1 MSPLPM
7 NLKRLLLTGNI
18 GSVFLASLFIGLS
31 SCEKK
36 SSIQFIDTG
45 LISGNASP
53 ILINPDSTF
62 VNLEDYV
69 LDLTKID
76 SISVPTGL
84 TQKRDG
90 MNLLLQGEMKS
101 TIASLQ
107 LWSSG
112 VAYAIPLQKIN
123 KKLVTFT
130 YSGKAKEVKTKGEF
144 NAWIAAASEFK
155 NEDGVFSLS
164 LLLNPGN
171 YQYLFVVD
179 GKEIRDPSNNDSI
192 DNGAGGWNSLLKIER
207 PDANKLPRLTTY
219 KTSGQSITLQLS
231 NPATEVTAYWKNFP
245 LPVVQKKDQLIIPI
259 PDQATKEMRS
269 HVRVWAAN
277 ETGISNDVLIP
288 LQNGE
293 VILDAAALTRQDKEA
308 QLLYFMM
315 IDRFKNGKKE
325 NDEPVKDPNILP
337 KANYYGGDIAG
348 VTQKIK
354 DGYFKKLG
362 VNTIWLSPISQ
373 NPKGA
378 YGKYIDPPTTF
389 SGYHGYWPVSLQQ
402 IDYRFGSKAELE
414 ELLNEAHAQNMN
426 VILDYVAHHI
436 HQEHPLFKLKPE
448 WFTPLYLPN
457 GTINTERWD
466 DQRLTTWFDVFMPT
480 LDLRKREVVD
490 PMTDTA
496 LFWLEKYELDG
507 FRHDASKHI
516 DLLFWRELTKKVKSK
531 VKRPI
536 YQIGET
542 YGSRELVNSYVNTGM
557 LDAQFDFNVYDDAVN
572 TFARDEVPFTRLSN
586 SLTES
591 MSWFG
596 DHNLMG
602 NITGNQDRARFIS
615 YADGSVRFDED
626 AKKAGWKR
634 KIEIKDTAA
643 YAKLQSLTAFMMTIP
658 GIPVIYYGDEIGDPG
673 GNDPDNRRMMRFE
686 NLSNQEER
694 NRATT
699 EKLVHLR
706 RNSMA
711 LLFGD
716 FDWMATTYKIM
727 AYRRSYFQNQVWVV
741 FNKSAE
747 VQKID
752 IGEVPASVKTNFT
765 GKIEFENKKATL
777 TLNPHSFEIL
787 TSSTSN

>member
-1 MSPLPM
+1 MSQLPM

-36 SSIQFIDTG
+36 SSIQFNDSG
-45 LISGNASP
+45 LITGNASP
-53 ILINPDSTF
+53 ILINPDSTY

-84 TQKRDG
+84 TQKRDD

-112 VAYAIPLQKIN
+112 VAYAIPLQKVN
-123 KKLVTFT
+123 KKAVTFT

-144 NAWIAAASEFK
+144 NAWNAAASEFK
-155 NEDGVFSLS
+155 NEGGVFSLS

-231 NPATEVTAYWKNFP
+231 NPATEVTAYWKNFS
-245 LPVVQKKDQLIIPI
+245 LPVVQKKDQLTIPI
-259 PDQATKEMRS
+259 PDQATKEVRS

-315 IDRFKNGKKE
+315 IDRFNNGKKE

-362 VNTIWLSPISQ
+362 INTIWLSPISQ

-426 VILDYVAHHI
+426 VILDYVAHHV
-436 HQEHPLFKLKPE
+436 HQEHPLVKLKPE
-448 WFTPLYLPN
+448 WFTPLYLPD

-634 KIEIKDTAA
+634 KIEIKDTVA

>member
-1 MSPLPM
+1 M

-36 SSIQFIDTG
+36 SSIQFNDSG
-45 LISGNASP
+45 LITGNASP
-53 ILINPDSTF
+53 ILINPDSTL

-84 TQKRDG
+84 KQKRDD

-101 TIASLQ
+101 AIASLQ

-112 VAYAIPLQKIN
+112 VAYAIPLQKVN
-123 KKLVTFT
+123 KKAVTFT

-144 NAWIAAASEFK
+144 NAWNAAASEFK
-155 NEDGVFSLS
+155 NEGGVFSLS

-231 NPATEVTAYWKNFP
+231 NPATEVTAYWKNFS

-315 IDRFKNGKKE
+315 IDRFNNGKKE

-448 WFTPLYLPN
+448 WFTPLYLPD

-490 PMTDTA
+490 PMTDPA

-634 KIEIKDTAA
+634 KIEIKDTVA

-716 FDWMATTYKIM
+716 FDWMATTDKIM

-752 IGEVPASVKTNFT
+752 LGEVPASVKSNFT

>member
-7 NLKRLLLTGNI
+7 KLKRLLSTGNI
-18 GSVFLASLFIGLS
+18 VCVLLAILLIGLS

-36 SSIQFIDTG
+36 SKVQFNDTG
-45 LISGNASP
+45 LIIGNASP
-53 ILINPDSTF
+53 ILINPDSTL

-84 TQKRDG
+84 TQNRDG
-90 MNLLLQGEMKS
+90 RNLSLTGEMKS

-107 LWSSG
+107 LWSGG
-112 VAYAIPLQKIN
+112 VSYAIPLQKIN
-123 KKLVTFT
+123 KKAVTFT
-130 YSGKAKEVKTKGEF
+130 YSGKAKAVKTKGEF
-144 NAWIAAASEFK
+144 NAWNAAASEFK

-207 PDANKLPRLTTY
+207 PDAKKLPYLTTD

-231 NPATEVTAYWKNFP
+231 NPATEVTAYWKNFS
-245 LPVVQKKDQLIIPI
+245 LPVVQEKDQLTIPI
-259 PDQATKEMRS
+259 PDQATKEVRT
-269 HVRVWAAN
+269 HIRVWAAN

-315 IDRFKNGKKE
+315 IDRFNNGKKE

-414 ELLNEAHAQNMN
+414 ELLNEAHAQDMN

-448 WFTPLYLPN
+448 WFTPLYLPD

-496 LFWLEKYELDG
+496 LFWLEKYELEG

-634 KIEIKDTAA
+634 KIEIKDTVA

-686 NLSNQEER
+686 NLSDQEQL

-711 LLFGD
+711 LLF
-716 FDWMATTYKIM
+716 
-727 AYRRSYFQNQVWVV
+727 
-741 FNKSAE
+741 
-747 VQKID
+747 
-752 IGEVPASVKTNFT
+752 
-765 GKIEFENKKATL
+765 
-777 TLNPHSFEIL
+777 
-787 TSSTSN
+787 

>member
-1 MSPLPM
+1 MDSIAAP
-7 NLKRLLLTGNI
+7 
-18 GSVFLASLFIGLS
+18 AGLS
-31 SCEKK
+31 
-36 SSIQFIDTG
+36 
-45 LISGNASP
+45 
-53 ILINPDSTF
+53 
-62 VNLEDYV
+62 
-69 LDLTKID
+69 
-76 SISVPTGL
+76 
-84 TQKRDG
+84 QKRDG
-90 MNLLLQGEMKS
+90 RNLILIGQMKS
-101 TIASLQ
+101 TIASLR
-107 LWSSG
+107 LWCGGES
-112 VAYAIPLQKIN
+112 YAIPLRKIN

-130 YSGKAKEVKTKGEF
+130 YAGKAKEVKTKGEF
-144 NAWIAAASEFK
+144 NAWNAAASEFK
-155 NEDGVFSLS
+155 NEGGAFTLS

-179 GKEIRDPSNNDSI
+179 GKEIRDPSNKDSI
-192 DNGAGGWNSLLKIER
+192 DNGSGGWNSLLKIQR
-207 PDANKLPRLTTY
+207 PDTKKLPDLITH
-219 KTSGQSITLQLS
+219 GVNEQSITLKLT
-231 NPATEVTAYWKNFP
+231 NPATEVTAYWKNFL
-245 LPVVQKKDQLIIPI
+245 LPVEQTETELVIPI
-259 PDQATKEMRS
+259 PAQAKKEARS
-269 HVRVWAAN
+269 HLRVWAAN
-277 ETGISNDVLIP
+277 DHGISNEVLIP
-288 LQNGE
+288 LQNGK
-293 VILDAAALTRQDKEA
+293 VIVDAVDLTRQDKEA
-308 QLLYFMM
+308 QVLYFMM
-315 IDRFKNGKKE
+315 IDRFNNGKKE
-325 NDEPVKDPNILP
+325 NDELVNDPNILP

-348 VTQKIK
+348 VTQKLK

-362 VNTIWLSPISQ
+362 INTIWLSPISQ

-378 YGKYIDPPTTF
+378 YGKYLDPLTTF

-402 IDYRFGSKAELE
+402 IDYRFGNKLELE
-414 ELLNEAHAQNMN
+414 ELLNEAHTQNVN
-426 VILDYVAHHI
+426 VILDYVAHHV
-436 HQEHPLFKLKPE
+436 HQEHPLVKRKPE
-448 WFTPLYLPN
+448 WFTPLYLPD

-466 DQRLTTWFDVFMPT
+466 DQRLTTWFDIFMPT
-480 LDLRKREVVD
+480 LDLRKPEVVG

-572 TFARDEVPFTRLSN
+572 TFARDEVPFSRLSN

-591 MSWFG
+591 ISWFG
-596 DHNLMG
+596 DHHLMG

-634 KIEIKDTAA
+634 KIEIKDTIA
-643 YAKLQSLTAFMMTIP
+643 YAKLQSLTAFMMSVP

-686 NLSNQEER
+686 NLSKLEER

-706 RNSMA
+706 RHSMA

-716 FDWMATTYKIM
+716 FNWVTTSAKIM
-727 AYRRSYFQNQVWVV
+727 SFRRSYFQDQAWVV

-747 VQKID
+747 EQKIELGD
-752 IGEVPASVKTNFT
+752 IPTTVKPNFK

-787 TSSTSN
+787 TSSSN

>member
-1 MSPLPM
+1 MSQLPM

-18 GSVFLASLFIGLS
+18 GSVFLASHFIGLS

-36 SSIQFIDTG
+36 SSIQFNDSG
-45 LISGNASP
+45 LITGNASP
-53 ILINPDSTF
+53 ILINPDSTY

-84 TQKRDG
+84 TQKRDD

-112 VAYAIPLQKIN
+112 VAYAIPLQKVN
-123 KKLVTFT
+123 KKAVTFT

-144 NAWIAAASEFK
+144 NAWNAAASEFK

-207 PDANKLPRLTTY
+207 PDAKKLPRLTTY

-231 NPATEVTAYWKNFP
+231 NPATEVTAYWKNFS
-245 LPVVQKKDQLIIPI
+245 LPVVQKKDQLTIPI
-259 PDQATKEMRS
+259 PDQATKEVRT
-269 HVRVWAAN
+269 HIRVWAAN

-315 IDRFKNGKKE
+315 IDRFNNGKKE

-448 WFTPLYLPN
+448 WFTPLYLPD

-634 KIEIKDTAA
+634 KIEIKDTVA

-699 EKLVHLR
+699 EKLIHLR

-716 FDWMATTYKIM
+716 FDWMATTDKIM

-747 VQKID
+747 VQKIY
-752 IGEVPASVKTNFT
+752 IGEVPASVKSNFT

>member
-1 MSPLPM
+1 
-7 NLKRLLLTGNI
+7 
-18 GSVFLASLFIGLS
+18 
-31 SCEKK
+31 
-36 SSIQFIDTG
+36 
-45 LISGNASP
+45 
-53 ILINPDSTF
+53 
-62 VNLEDYV
+62 
-69 LDLTKID
+69 
-76 SISVPTGL
+76 
-84 TQKRDG
+84 
-90 MNLLLQGEMKS
+90 
-101 TIASLQ
+101 
-107 LWSSG
+107 
-112 VAYAIPLQKIN
+112 
-123 KKLVTFT
+123 
-130 YSGKAKEVKTKGEF
+130 
-144 NAWIAAASEFK
+144 
-155 NEDGVFSLS
+155 
-164 LLLNPGN
+164 
-171 YQYLFVVD
+171 
-179 GKEIRDPSNNDSI
+179 
-192 DNGAGGWNSLLKIER
+192 
-207 PDANKLPRLTTY
+207 
-219 KTSGQSITLQLS
+219 
-231 NPATEVTAYWKNFP
+231 
-245 LPVVQKKDQLIIPI
+245 
-259 PDQATKEMRS
+259 
-269 HVRVWAAN
+269 
-277 ETGISNDVLIP
+277 
-288 LQNGE
+288 
-293 VILDAAALTRQDKEA
+293 
-308 QLLYFMM
+308 
-315 IDRFKNGKKE
+315 
-325 NDEPVKDPNILP
+325 
-337 KANYYGGDIAG
+337 
-348 VTQKIK
+348 
-354 DGYFKKLG
+354 
-362 VNTIWLSPISQ
+362 
-373 NPKGA
+373 
-378 YGKYIDPPTTF
+378 
-389 SGYHGYWPVSLQQ
+389 
-402 IDYRFGSKAELE
+402 
-414 ELLNEAHAQNMN
+414 LNEAHAQDMN

-448 WFTPLYLPN
+448 WFTPLYLPD

-634 KIEIKDTAA
+634 KIEIKDTVA
-643 YAKLQSLTAFMMTIP
+643 YAKLQSLTAFMMTVP
-658 GIPVIYYGDEIGDPG
+658 GIPVIYYGDEIGYPG

-752 IGEVPASVKTNFT
+752 IGEVPASAKTNFT

>member
-7 NLKRLLLTGNI
+7 KLKRLLSTGNI
-18 GSVFLASLFIGLS
+18 VCVFLAILLIGLS

-36 SSIQFIDTG
+36 SKIQFNDTG
-45 LISGNASP
+45 LIIGNASP
-53 ILINPDSTF
+53 LLINPDSTY

-69 LDLTKID
+69 LDLAKID

-84 TQKRDG
+84 TQNRDG
-90 MNLLLQGEMKS
+90 RNLSLTGEMKS

-107 LWSSG
+107 LWSGG
-112 VAYAIPLQKIN
+112 VSYAIPLQKIN
-123 KKLVTFT
+123 KKAVTFT
-130 YSGKAKEVKTKGEF
+130 FSGKAKEVKTKGEF
-144 NAWIAAASEFK
+144 NAWNAAASEFK
-155 NEDGVFSLS
+155 NEGGMFTLS

-207 PDANKLPRLTTY
+207 PDAKKIPYLTTY
-219 KTSGQSITLQLS
+219 KTNGQSITLQLS
-231 NPATEVTAYWKNFP
+231 NPATEVTAYWKNFS
-245 LPVVQKKDQLIIPI
+245 LPVVQKKDQLTIPI
-259 PDQATKEMRS
+259 PDQATKEVRT
-269 HVRVWAAN
+269 HIRVWAAN

-315 IDRFKNGKKE
+315 IDRFNNGKKE

-389 SGYHGYWPVSLQQ
+389 SGYHGYWPVSLRQ

-414 ELLNEAHAQNMN
+414 ELLNEAHAQDMN

-448 WFTPLYLPN
+448 WFTPLYLPD

-480 LDLRKREVVD
+480 LDLRKPEVVG

-572 TFARDEVPFTRLSN
+572 AFARDEVPFTRLSN

-591 MSWFG
+591 ISWFG

-634 KIEIKDTAA
+634 KIEIKDTVA
-643 YAKLQSLTAFMMTIP
+643 YSKLQSLTAFMMTVP

-686 NLSNQEER
+686 NLSNQEEQ

-716 FDWMATTYKIM
+716 FDWLITSEKIM
-727 AYRRSYFQNQVWVV
+727 SYRRSYFKDQVWVV

-752 IGEVPASVKTNFT
+752 IGEVPASTKTNFT

>member
-1 MSPLPM
+1 MSQLPM
-7 NLKRLLLTGNI
+7 NLKRLLSTGNI
-18 GSVFLASLFIGLS
+18 GYVLLASIFIGLS
-31 SCEKK
+31 SCGKK
-36 SSIQFIDTG
+36 SSIQFNDTG
-45 LISGNASP
+45 LITGNASP
-53 ILINPDSTF
+53 ILINPDSTL

-84 TQKRDG
+84 TLKRDG

-107 LWSSG
+107 LWSGG
-112 VAYAIPLQKIN
+112 VSYAIPLQKIN
-123 KKLVTFT
+123 KKAVTFT
-130 YSGKAKEVKTKGEF
+130 YSGKAKVVKTKGEF
-144 NAWIAAASEFK
+144 NAWNAAASEFK
-155 NEDGVFSLS
+155 NEGGVFSLS

-171 YQYLFVVD
+171 YQYLFVAD

-207 PDANKLPRLTTY
+207 PDAKKLPYLTTY

-231 NPATEVTAYWKNFP
+231 SPAKEVTAYWKNFS
-245 LPVVQKKDQLIIPI
+245 LPVVQEKDKLIIPI
-259 PDQATKEMRS
+259 PDQAKKEIRS

-277 ETGISNDVLIP
+277 ENGISNDVLIP
-288 LQNGE
+288 IQNGE

-308 QLLYFMM
+308 QILYFMM
-315 IDRFKNGKKE
+315 IDRFNNGKKE
-325 NDEPVKDPNILP
+325 NDEPVKDLNILP

-354 DGYFKKLG
+354 GGYFKKLG

-426 VILDYVAHHI
+426 VILDYVAHHV
-436 HQEHPLFKLKPE
+436 HQEHPLVKLKPE
-448 WFTPLYLPN
+448 WFTPLYLPD

-572 TFARDEVPFTRLSN
+572 AFARDEVPFTRLSN

-634 KIEIKDTAA
+634 KIEIKDTVA
-643 YAKLQSLTAFMMTIP
+643 YSKLQSLTAFMMTVP

-686 NLSNQEER
+686 NLSNQEEQ

-716 FDWMATTYKIM
+716 FDWLITSGNIM
-727 AYRRSYFQNQVWVV
+727 SYRRNYFQDQVWVV
-741 FNKSAE
+741 FNKSAQ

-752 IGEVPASVKTNFT
+752 IGEVPASAKTNFT